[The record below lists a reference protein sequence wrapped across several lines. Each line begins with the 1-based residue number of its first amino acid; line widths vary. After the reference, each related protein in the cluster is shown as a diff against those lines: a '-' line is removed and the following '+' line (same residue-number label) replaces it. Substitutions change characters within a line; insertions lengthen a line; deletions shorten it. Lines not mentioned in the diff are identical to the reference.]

1 MIAALRR
8 QSVRCDGRALAIE
21 PVTDAAGRPRL
32 RLAVV
37 LNPHAGGYLRV
48 IAAEL
53 TPRQAHQ
60 LIAAVENLLLEE
72 GLPDE

>member
-1 MIAALRR
+1 MTAVR
-8 QSVRCDGRALAIE
+8 VRCDGTELVLDRAA
-21 PVTDAAGRPRL
+21 DAAGRPRL

-53 TPRQAHQ
+53 PPRQARQ
-60 LIAAVENLLLEE
+60 LADAIENLLLEE
-72 GLPDE
+72 GLSDA